1 MTNEQENIKLLF
13 MAAEAAPLVKI
24 GGLGDYIGSLPAAL
38 LETTKKNN
46 NADISLDIRI
56 AIPYSK
62 MMDASYFK
70 NASVFPLQ
78 SRHGK
83 TVYSYNVYSLM
94 IDAIQYYVL
103 DNKNMEDKQDIVYSV
118 DPAEDGEKFIAF
130 SLACLDLME
139 KLNWKADII
148 QANDW
153 QTGVICA
160 AVKKNEWQD
169 VKSIF
174 TIHNL
179 PYMGAGTEPFIK
191 KYGISR
197 AKGLAIP
204 SWGKQLPL
212 VIGLDQADRIIT
224 VSPRYAEEILT
235 PRFGND
241 LQDYLITQKQKI
253 SGILNGIDEKL
264 WNPETDPL
272 IQSKFSLEN
281 FEQRNK
287 NKTHIQESLD
297 LPAEADTP
305 LFVMVSRLDR
315 QKGIRLL
322 CDTLRDFSHE
332 KWQAVI
338 LGTGSIDQ
346 EELVHALERAYPDS
360 VRFLNRYDTSFSHQL
375 PAGGDMFL
383 MPSLYEPCGIS
394 QMIAMHYGCIPVA
407 SAVGGLVDSIDVIE
421 EDRTGFLFH
430 KTEKQSFLA
439 VLEQAVTCYHQT
451 NKWRK
456 IQIRAM
462 QKDFSWKKSAQEYLK
477 VYQKLTRK

>member
-1 MTNEQENIKLLF
+1 MIHDHKTIRILF

-38 LETTKKNN
+38 LETTKNYN

-56 AIPYSK
+56 AVPYSK
-62 MMDASYFK
+62 MMDARYFE
-70 NASVFPLQ
+70 NTSVFPLQ

-83 TVYSYNVYSLM
+83 AVNSFDVYSLT
-94 IDAIQYYVL
+94 IDSIQYYVL

-130 SLACLDLME
+130 SLACLDLMK
-139 KLNWKADII
+139 KLDWKADIV

-153 QTGVICA
+153 QTGVICSA
-160 AVKKNEWQD
+160 LKKDTWED

-179 PYMGAGTEPFIK
+179 PYMGAGTEPYLK
-191 KYGISR
+191 KYGISK
-197 AKGLAIP
+197 AKSLAIP
-204 SWGKQLPL
+204 AWGKQLPL
-212 VIGLDQADRIIT
+212 VIGIDQADQVIT

-235 PRFGND
+235 PHFGND
-241 LQDYLITQKQKI
+241 LQDYLTTQKEKI

-264 WNPETDPL
+264 WDPETDSL
-272 IQSKFSLEN
+272 IQTKFSLEN
-281 FEQRNK
+281 LERRKENK
-287 NKTHIQESLD
+287 IFIQKSLD
-297 LPAEADTP
+297 LPQEADTP

-322 CDTLRDFSHE
+322 CDTLRDFSFG
-332 KWQAVI
+332 KWQAII

-346 EELVHALERAYPDS
+346 EELVHALEKALPDS
-360 VRFLNRYDTSFSHQL
+360 VRFLNRYDTTFSHQL

-383 MPSLYEPCGIS
+383 MPSLYEPCGLS

-407 SAVGGLVDSIDVIE
+407 NAVGGLVDSIDEQE
-421 EDRTGFLFH
+421 ENRTGFLFH
-430 KTEKQSFLA
+430 ESEKHAFLA
-439 VLEQAVTCYHQT
+439 ALEQAVTCYHQT
-451 NKWRK
+451 NNWRK
-456 IQIRAM
+456 IQTRAM
-462 QKDFSWKKSAQEYLK
+462 QKDFSWKKSAEEYLK
-477 VYQKLTRK
+477 VYRKLIRK

>member
-1 MTNEQENIKLLF
+1 

-38 LETTKKNN
+38 LDTIKYHN

-56 AIPYSK
+56 AVPYSK
-62 MMDASYFK
+62 MMDAHCFE
-70 NASVFPLQ
+70 NASIFPLQ

-83 TVYSYNVYSLM
+83 AVNSYDVYSIT
-94 IDAIQYYVL
+94 IDAIQYYIL
-103 DNKNMEDKQDIVYSV
+103 DNKDMEDKQDIVYSV

-130 SLACLDLME
+130 SLACLDLMKE
-139 KLNWKADII
+139 LNWKADII

-160 AVKKNEWQD
+160 AVKKDEWQD

-179 PYMGAGTEPFIK
+179 PYMGTGAEPYIK

-212 VIGLDQADRIIT
+212 VIGIDQSDRVLT

-241 LQDYLITQKQKI
+241 LQDYLATQKQKI

-264 WNPETDPL
+264 WDPETDPL
-272 IQSKFSLEN
+272 IQSNFDSENLEL
-281 FEQRNK
+281 RRV
-287 NKTHIQESLD
+287 NKTFIQKSLD
-297 LPAEADTP
+297 LPIEEATL

-322 CDTLRDFSHE
+322 CDTLRDFMNE

-346 EELVHALERAYPDS
+346 EELVHALGKAHPDS

-407 SAVGGLVDSIDVIE
+407 NAVGGLVDSIDETE
-421 EDRTGFLFH
+421 EERTGFFFH
-430 KTEKQSFLA
+430 EPEKQAFLA

-451 NKWRK
+451 DKWRK
-456 IQIRAM
+456 IQTRAM
-462 QKDFSWKKSAQEYLK
+462 HKDFSWKKSAEEYLK
-477 VYQKLTRK
+477 VYQKLLRK

>member
-1 MTNEQENIKLLF
+1 MTNGQENIKILF

-38 LETTKKNN
+38 LDTIKSHN

-56 AIPYSK
+56 AVPYSK
-62 MMDASYFK
+62 MMDAHYFE
-70 NASVFPLQ
+70 NASIFPLQ

-83 TVYSYNVYSLM
+83 AVNSYDVYSIT

-103 DNKNMEDKQDIVYSV
+103 DNKDMEDKQDIVYSV

-139 KLNWKADII
+139 ILNWKADII

-160 AVKKNEWQD
+160 AVKKAEWQS

-179 PYMGAGTEPFIK
+179 PYMGTGAEPYLK
-191 KYGISR
+191 KYGISK

-212 VIGLDQADRIIT
+212 VIGIDQADRVLT

-235 PRFGND
+235 PLFGND
-241 LQDYLITQKQKI
+241 LQDYLATQKQKI
-253 SGILNGIDEKL
+253 SGILNGIDEKQ
-264 WNPETDPL
+264 WDPETDPL
-272 IQSKFSLEN
+272 IQSNFDSENLEL
-281 FEQRNK
+281 RKDNK
-287 NKTHIQESLD
+287 AYIQKTLD
-297 LPAEADTP
+297 LPLEENTP

-322 CDTLRDFSHE
+322 CDTLRDFSNG

-346 EELVHALERAYPDS
+346 EELVHALGKAYPDS
-360 VRFLNRYDTSFSHQL
+360 VRFLNRYDASFSHQL

-394 QMIAMHYGCIPVA
+394 QMIAMHFGCIPIA
-407 SAVGGLVDSIDVIE
+407 NAVGGLVDSIDETE
-421 EDRTGFLFH
+421 EKRTGFLFH
-430 KTEKQSFLA
+430 EPDKQAFLA

-451 NKWRK
+451 DKWRK
-456 IQIRAM
+456 IQTRAM
-462 QKDFSWKKSAQEYLK
+462 QKDFSWKKSAEEYLK
-477 VYQKLTRK
+477 VYQELLRK